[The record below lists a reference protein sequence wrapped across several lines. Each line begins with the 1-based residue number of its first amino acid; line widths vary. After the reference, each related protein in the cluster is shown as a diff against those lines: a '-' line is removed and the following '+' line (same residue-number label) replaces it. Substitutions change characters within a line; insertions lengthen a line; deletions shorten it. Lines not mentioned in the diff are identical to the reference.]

1 MSDHRIEN
9 LNVSE
14 EKPLI
19 TPTDLKKQY
28 PLTENIIQTVLDG
41 QTTIKNI
48 LSKKD
53 SRILVVVGPCSIHD
67 VDAAKEYASRLKKL
81 ASELS
86 DTLYLVMRVYFEKPR
101 TTTGWQGL
109 INDPDLDNTCD
120 LDKGLHISRE
130 LLTHIAEIGLPTA
143 GEALDIVT
151 PQYIQDLFSW
161 TAIGARTTESQ
172 SHRKMASGLSSVV
185 GFKNGTDGNIDIAI
199 QALMSVASPHNFVSI
214 EPDGHVAVVRTSGN
228 PNSHIILRGGK
239 EPNYS
244 AAHINDYEQKL
255 DKAGYPHNIMVDCS
269 HANSGKKAVNQPVVL
284 NDVAEQIANGNKSIM
299 GIMMESNIN
308 FGKQSIPG
316 DKSQLKYGV
325 SVTDECID
333 WESTESTLRDFS
345 SKIKSAI
352 ENRTGELV

>member
-1 MSDHRIEN
+1 MSDNRIEN
-9 LNVSE
+9 LNVSAE
-14 EKPLI
+14 QPII
-19 TPTDLKKQY
+19 TPTQLKEKY
-28 PLTENIIQTVLDG
+28 PLTENIIKTVWDG

-48 LSKKD
+48 LNKED
-53 SRILVVVGPCSIHD
+53 NRILVVVGPCSIHD
-67 VDAAKEYASRLKKL
+67 VDAAKEYAKKLKKL
-81 ASELS
+81 ADEVD

-109 INDPDLDNTCD
+109 INDPSMDNTCD
-120 LDKGLHISRE
+120 INEGLHISRE
-130 LLTHIAEIGLPTA
+130 LLTYIAELGLPTA

-199 QALMSVASPHNFVSI
+199 QALMSVAAPHNFVSI

-239 EPNYS
+239 GPNYS
-244 AAHINDYEQKL
+244 AEHIAKYEEKL
-255 DKAGYPHNIMVDCS
+255 SKAGFPHNIMVDCS
-269 HANSGKKAVNQPVVL
+269 HANSGKKAENQPAVL
-284 NDVAEQIANGNKSIM
+284 DDIATQIANGNQSIM
-299 GIMMESNIN
+299 GIMMESNIH
-308 FGKQSIPG
+308 FGKQSIPE
-316 DKSQLKYGV
+316 DKSALKYGV

-333 WESTESTLRDFS
+333 WETTEKVLKDFR
-345 SKIKSAI
+345 SKIKEAI
-352 ENRTGELV
+352 SKR